1 MTMNCSHDALVGV
14 VAQHTLYNYTLN
26 KKMDMKRNA
35 IATMFLS
42 AALAV
47 MPQISAYATGGDK
60 ASDGRQRLVRHV
72 EAFFDNTL
80 AGKPAAM
87 KAGKAIAPGEA
98 AEWQKLVWQAWQR
111 ANAAADEQRLTPLG
125 ALGDKARGAWV
136 LPDSLEPN
144 ARMPYFYGHKAS
156 GDGTELGGEGPTA
169 LPLFVYLHG
178 SGPKDQEWATGLKL
192 AQWFKDAPSAYFIP
206 QIPNEGRYYRWWT
219 RAKQWAW
226 EKLLRQSLATDA
238 IDPNRIYIFG
248 ISEGAYGSQ
257 RLASFYADYLAAA
270 GPMAGGEPLRN
281 APVENCSGI
290 GFSFLT
296 GAQDA
301 AFFRNRF
308 THDAQLA
315 FDSLQAMHPA
325 LFAHRIE
332 LIPGR
337 GHHIDYSPTT
347 PWLRQFVRNPHPKH
361 FLWEDFAMDN
371 RHRAGFYN
379 LRVDHRPQLDSL
391 SRTTYAVDIE
401 NNTVNV
407 RVQTVSYEILQL
419 DPFWHTIEM
428 SMRRHYGEAH
438 DVQFTIFLDP
448 ELVDL
453 TRRVDVVVNGRKVYS
468 GKPKL
473 TLGNMVESV
482 ATFYDPCRI
491 YPAAV
496 RVKID

>member
-1 MTMNCSHDALVGV
+1 MQNYKKKRIMQKQLHESLPNFANMTYKSTTTIILAAAMAINILLPAYAATNGKDDDRCQRTMLETKRFFGETLVGKPSR
-14 VAQHTLYNYTLN
+14 T
-26 KKMDMKRNA
+26 
-35 IATMFLS
+35 
-42 AALAV
+42 
-47 MPQISAYATGGDK
+47 P
-60 ASDGRQRLVRHV
+60 
-72 EAFFDNTL
+72 
-80 AGKPAAM
+80 AGKNIQH
-87 KAGKAIAPGEA
+87 GEIAK
-98 AEWQKLVWQAWQR
+98 WQNLVWQAWLN
-111 ANAAADEQRLTPLG
+111 ANANAKEQQLIALDTLG
-125 ALGDKARGAWV
+125 HGARGAWL
-136 LPDSLEPN
+136 LPDSLEPD
-144 ARMPYFYGHKAS
+144 ARMPYYYGYKTTHNEEHMS
-156 GDGTELGGEGPTA
+156 NSTA
-169 LPLFVYLHG
+169 KPLPLFVYLHG
-178 SGPKDQEWATGLKL
+178 SGPKNQEWATGLKL
-192 AQWFKDAPSAYFIP
+192 AQWFKDAPSTYFIP

-226 EKLLRQSLATDA
+226 EKLLRQSLASTA

-248 ISEGAYGSQ
+248 ISEGGYGSQ

-281 APVENCSGI
+281 APAENCSAI

-315 FDSLQAMHPA
+315 FDSLQALHPGQ
-325 LFAHRIE
+325 FAHRIE

-347 PWLRQFVRNPHPKH
+347 PWLGKFVRNPYPKH
-361 FLWEDFAMDN
+361 FMWEDFAMDH
-371 RHRAGFYN
+371 RHRRGFYN

-391 SRTTYAVDIE
+391 SRTTYAMDIDD
-401 NNTVNV
+401 NTVNV

-419 DPFWHTIEM
+419 DPYWHTIEM
-428 SMRRHYGEAH
+428 SVRRHYGEAH
-438 DVQFTIFLDP
+438 DVQFTIFLNS

-453 TRRVDVVVNGRKVYS
+453 TRPVDVVVNGRNVYS

-473 TLGNMVESV
+473 TLANMAESV

-496 RVKID
+496 HVRIE